1 MSTCP
6 SISTEAVISL
16 LSLIVSIFAVPITY
30 KLGRRSVKYDFI
42 NLKIDE
48 LSSALDQTYKDS
60 LVVSSSCNA
69 DSIDM
74 DMYYAQIGN
83 HVKLSN
89 IVKQLVVHD
98 LTINSEQVKKHLL
111 EIKKISTGDIFEP
124 KNKNQSLNKLL
135 VLSCKM
141 QDEFKRKF

>member
-1 MSTCP
+1 MSACP

-42 NLKIDE
+42 NVKIDE
-48 LSSALDQTYKDS
+48 LSSALDQNYKDS
-60 LVVSSSCNA
+60 LIASSSSNA

-74 DMYYAQIGN
+74 DMYYSQIGN

-89 IVKQLVVHD
+89 IVKQLVVND
-98 LTINSEQVKKHLL
+98 LTINSKQVKKYLL
-111 EIKKISTGDIFEP
+111 EIKQISTGDIFEP
-124 KNKNQSLNKLL
+124 ENKNQSLNKLIA
-135 VLSCKM
+135 LSCKL